1 MVMFR
6 DFAARKAKSLG
17 VIGWVRNEEDGSVHV
32 VAEGEEAALGELL
45 SHLNKG
51 PLFAKVKE
59 VKVEWKDAT
68 GEFSNFKITY

>member
-17 VIGWVRNEEDGSVHV
+17 IAGWVRNEEDGSVHV

-45 SHLNKG
+45 LHLHKG
-51 PLFAKVKE
+51 PLFSNVEE

-68 GEFSNFKITY
+68 GEFSNFEITH

>member
-17 VIGWVRNEEDGSVHV
+17 VIGWVRNEEDGSVYV
-32 VAEGEEAALGELL
+32 VAEGEGAALGELL
-45 SHLNKG
+45 SHLHKG